1 MISNYLTFWTDT
13 FDASFDPI
21 HLILGGSIGIIAIV
35 MVIKKI
41 VGMRN
46 KK

>member
-1 MISNYLTFWTDT
+1 MITNYLTFFTDT
-13 FDASFDPI
+13 FQANYDPI

-35 MVIKKI
+35 IIIKKI
-41 VGMRN
+41 IGMKN